1 MLLKRAIVVTA
12 LLTIAC
18 ALLIPTLSAAQTPS
32 PTSSLLVKLVDGLSV
47 QEQADVIARNG
58 GVEISSIPALRLHVI
73 QVAPADLPQVL
84 ANYQADPQ
92 VVNAEENKTRQSQAF
107 PTDPLYPN
115 QWALAKIGWDQ
126 VFGAVMP
133 TGSAIV
139 AILDTGVDAQHPDLA
154 GNVIPGTSI
163 LDGSAGTTDPS
174 GHGTWVAGIAA
185 AQTNTT
191 PVEGIAGVAYAGV
204 RIMPV
209 TVLDV
214 NGLGQDSDVI
224 AGVIW
229 AADHGADVIVMAF
242 SNPGFSHNLQDAID
256 YAWSKNVVLVAATG
270 NDGVSTPTF
279 PAGDRGVM
287 GVSATDPNDS
297 LVPFSNSG
305 PSVFI
310 AAPGTD
316 IQTTTIG
323 DAYTVISGTSA
334 SAAIVAG
341 AAAFMRAVDPTLT
354 NGVIVG
360 RLARMADPAG
370 TQDQTGNGRIN
381 MARALADTG
390 IDFIQPAGAAPVGA
404 GGPFVGPYV
413 AAAACNSLA
422 FTTAAQTILTGQL
435 SVVIT
440 VEAQRSGNNNC
451 SISGTTVSLS
461 SNSTGTATFYD
472 AAGANTVTT
481 VTLTNTSTNGPHT
494 ASFLYKDTKEGTPTI
509 TAASTGLTSAIQ
521 QETVKIGTSTALT
534 SNPNPSTVGAAVTFT
549 ATVTRTDGMNPN
561 KVTDGSV
568 TLKEGA
574 TVLGGP
580 TPLDNSGKATFPVT
594 FSTAGTHTIKADYG
608 GTGSPTFFAVS
619 TSPNLIQ
626 NVNAQAAST
635 TTFGTAPTP
644 TYLGGNFIVSATND
658 SGGTITYSRVSGP
671 CALVSGA
678 TFSSSGAGSCVVKA
692 DSAATTNYL
701 ASSAQQTVTIAQAA
715 STTTFGTAPTPTYL
729 GGNFIVS
736 ATNDSGG
743 AITYSRVSG
752 PCALVSGATFS
763 SSGAGSCVVQADS
776 AATTNYLASS
786 AQQTVTIAKAQPTVT
801 FGAAPTPTYLGG
813 NFTVSA
819 TTTNTDSAGLTYS
832 VVSGPCALVSGATF
846 SSSGAGTCKVQASGA
861 VTTNY
866 LAASAQQDVT
876 IAKAPTTTAV
886 SAPGAVQYSD
896 KVNLSAT
903 VSAASL
909 SGLTGSVEFFM
920 NGTSQGSSPINTSG
934 VATLSPQVL
943 LGASASNYPV
953 SAKFTSTSTN
963 FQDSPVS
970 ATQSLTVT
978 TEDATV
984 TYGAGNPE
992 AAPVLSPGGSS
1003 GPFSISVAV
1012 AETSPEPNGGGL
1024 AMPGD
1029 INKADVSITLTPVGP
1044 GAPPTPTSCTSS
1056 VSSSTKTFTCNF
1068 NAVAVNTYSVV
1079 ASVTGNYYKGFW
1091 EDVVTV
1097 YDPSLGFTTGGGT
1110 IAWPGTGDKTN
1121 FGYTMKYN
1129 KNLTNVQGSLL
1140 LIRHLPDGSIYRVK
1154 SNSVGGLSIG
1164 QGQDPNVP
1172 TGWAS
1177 FTGKATYLQPG
1188 WADPVGNYSFI
1199 VYVEDRNQPG
1209 TGFDRFWLQ
1218 VKDGGGSLVGALSIS
1233 PDGPTNAQGLTG
1245 GNIVVPHTR

>member
-32 PTSSLLVKLVDGLSV
+32 STSSLLVKLVDGLSA

-107 PTDPLYPN
+107 PTDPLYLN
-115 QWALAKIGWDQ
+115 HQWSLPKIGWDQ
-126 VFGAVMP
+126 VFGTVTP

-154 GNVIPGTSI
+154 GNVISGTSI
-163 LDGSAGTTDPS
+163 LDGSLGTTDPS

-185 AQTNTT
+185 ARTNTT
-191 PVEGIAGVAYAGV
+191 SAEGIAGVAYAGV

-242 SNPGFSHNLQDAID
+242 SNPGFSQNLQDALD
-256 YAWSKNVVLVAATG
+256 YAWSRNVVLVAATG

-287 GVSATDPNDS
+287 GVAATDPNDS

-305 PSVFI
+305 PSTFI

-413 AAAACNSLA
+413 AAAVCDKLVFS
-422 FTTAAQTILTGQL
+422 TSAQTINTGQV
-435 SVVIT
+435 SAAMT
-440 VEAQRSGNNNC
+440 VEARRSNSSNSC
-451 SISGTTVSLS
+451 TIASTAVSLS
-461 SNSTGTATFYD
+461 STASGTGTLYSD
-472 AAGANTVTT
+472 AAGTV
-481 VTLTNTSTNGPHT
+481 VIGSSNPLNLIPSSGNGPHT
-494 ASFLYKDTKEGTPTI
+494 ATFYYRDTSAGSPTI
-509 TAASTGLTSAIQ
+509 TASTSEFTSANAATQ
-521 QETVKIGTSTALT
+521 TVTVKVGTNTVLAAV
-534 SNPNPSTVGAAVTFT
+534 PNPSTIGQQVTFT

-574 TVLGGP
+574 SVLGGP
-580 TPLDNSGKATFPVT
+580 TLLDNSGKATFTVT
-594 FSTAGTHTIKADYG
+594 FSTAGSHTIKAEYG
-608 GTGSPTFFAVS
+608 GTGSPTFFAAS
-619 TSPNLIQ
+619 TSPNLTQ
-626 NVNAQAAST
+626 NVN
-635 TTFGTAPTP
+635 
-644 TYLGGNFIVSATND
+644 
-658 SGGTITYSRVSGP
+658 
-671 CALVSGA
+671 
-678 TFSSSGAGSCVVKA
+678 
-692 DSAATTNYL
+692 
-701 ASSAQQTVTIAQAA
+701 AQAA

-763 SSGAGSCVVQADS
+763 SSGAGSCGVKADS